1 MILSRE
7 QILCYFIFILCISLI
22 TFYYINSYKN
32 NNNNN
37 KNILY
42 ENFDNSNSN
51 YLNLFDDTEIPN
63 ITLKNSINSKIP
75 IIQKILNKYSM
86 LDPGINVNN
95 KSVLCDNLPSNNCTI
110 KSTAT
115 SNDASCLSGNVPT
128 SCSYFFDKYVKTLAN
143 INLYSIGTRENIIR
157 NSSQLMGVMDS
168 KFNEVNTIL
177 DILVNKINLQS
188 QQNTFITYN
197 ITNLNDKT
205 KLVDKTTE
213 EYEKNENDI
222 NINQINFKNFLS
234 MNNKN
239 INKVN
244 IYYYA
249 IIGIV
254 ALIIVVGILN
264 IFMSNID

>member
-32 NNNNN
+32 KNNNN
-37 KNILY
+37 KLY
-42 ENFDNSNSN
+42 ENFVNSNSN

-63 ITLKNSINSKIP
+63 ITLKNAINSKIP
-75 IIQKILNKYSM
+75 IIKKFLNNYSM

-115 SNDASCLSGNVPT
+115 SNDASCLSGNIPT
-128 SCSYFFDKYVKTLAN
+128 SCSYFFNKYVKTLAN
-143 INLYSIGTRENIIR
+143 INLNSIGTRENIIR
-157 NSSQLMGVMDS
+157 NASQLMNDIDA
-168 KFNEVNTIL
+168 KFIEVNTIL
-177 DILVNKINLQS
+177 DILVNKINLQA

-222 NINQINFKNFLS
+222 NINQINFTNFLS

-239 INKVN
+239 VNKVN
-244 IYYYA
+244 LYYYA
-249 IIGIV
+249 IISIV
-254 ALIIVVGILN
+254 ILIIIVGIFN